1 MKSKKGKEKKEI
13 IQENKKPPGKQGD
26 EKEKDKENNIQ
37 QPQISPE
44 EEKKMY
50 EEGQEHI
57 EELPKNPE
65 ESKETDENQK
75 EAPKKQV
82 LIKPRETYLQDKIS
96 KLNPNKNLMSNIKKE
111 LGEKVKTLI
120 KEEKIVINNVP
131 KDSDIIRYGYMEW
144 DWYNTE
150 RFDNTN
156 ELFYKDNE
164 NNDFRY
170 YGNQCYGL
178 MNRKTM
184 KIYLDSCN
192 YCFNGNED
200 VENIH
205 RGNKFNLNIYYAT
218 KPIFLDHIA
227 YHEYYL
233 NDNTNQAYILPYSIN
248 LINKYEF
255 IE

>member
-1 MKSKKGKEKKEI
+1 MKTIFDKIYILHWLPNKDRDIALKKKFKYLGLEYEYVYALPLLDIFGENNDKYQHLYITNNDNTWKYGDKI
-13 IQENKKPPGKQGD
+13 IQHWSVAFGHYMCVYQAYQLGYNNVLILENDVVINNNKKL
-26 EKEKDKENNIQ
+26 
-37 QPQISPE
+37 
-44 EEKKMY
+44 
-50 EEGQEHI
+50 I
-57 EELPKNPE
+57 E
-65 ESKETDENQK
+65 Q
-75 EAPKKQV
+75 
-82 LIKPRETYLQDKIS
+82 YL
-96 KLNPNKNLMSNIKKE
+96 
-111 LGEKVKTLI
+111 
-120 KEEKIVINNVP
+120 NNVP

-233 NDNTNQAYILPYSIN
+233 NNNTNQAYILPYSIN